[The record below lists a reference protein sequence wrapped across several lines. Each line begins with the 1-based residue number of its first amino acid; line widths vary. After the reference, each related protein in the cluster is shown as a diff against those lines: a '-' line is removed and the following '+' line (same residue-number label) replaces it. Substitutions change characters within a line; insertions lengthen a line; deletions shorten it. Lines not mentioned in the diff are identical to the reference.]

1 MSRYLLATLLC
12 IGACDRGEP
21 PKGPSSTAATSSP
34 SSAPHRRRVQPRR
47 AAGPSRPTPAPDAA
61 TAPDG
66 GADAATDG
74 SVEAISEPGL
84 NPPPL
89 IGADGKPLPQTEAPP
104 QQSPWFDA
112 GVRALFRAIQ
122 NDDPKLAEA
131 FFFPLAAYEQVKD
144 VKDPKRDWER
154 RLIANFRRD
163 IHDYHRRLGP
173 KPTEAR
179 FSGID
184 LPKERTKWM
193 KPRSEGNK
201 LGYFRVTH
209 SRLRYQKAD
218 GAPATLDVTSLISWR
233 GEWYLVHL
241 NGFQ

>member
-1 MSRYLLATLLC
+1 M
-12 IGACDRGEP
+12 
-21 PKGPSSTAATSSP
+21 
-34 SSAPHRRRVQPRR
+34 
-47 AAGPSRPTPAPDAA
+47 
-61 TAPDG
+61 
-66 GADAATDG
+66 
-74 SVEAISEPGL
+74 
-84 NPPPL
+84 

-218 GAPATLDVTSLISWR
+218 GAPAALDVTSLISWR